1 MNIILF
7 LDRYISSF
15 MDDHFLLLAII
26 IGLISLLPVLLIQ
39 DEKQRHRWSR
49 RIFWPMIICIVV
61 FSMIIPVEVMETMSA
76 DYYLYIGILI
86 NTIII
91 CLWVSF
97 TWGHDK
103 VGNNLLRLL
112 LVLVRGIVLAM
123 FLNFALRFVGLMA
136 VMIITGQG
144 GA

>member
-1 MNIILF
+1 MNVILL

-103 VGNNLLRLL
+103 VGNKLLRLL
-112 LVLVRGIVLAM
+112 IVLVRSVVLAII
-123 FLNFALRFVGLMA
+123 LNFALRFVGLMA